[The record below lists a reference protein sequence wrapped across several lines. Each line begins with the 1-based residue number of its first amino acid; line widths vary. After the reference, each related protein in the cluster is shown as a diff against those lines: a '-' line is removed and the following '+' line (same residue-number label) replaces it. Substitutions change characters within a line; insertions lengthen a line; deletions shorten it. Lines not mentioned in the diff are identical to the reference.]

1 MPMTIV
7 WLNGALCDSAEAR
20 IDPSDRGFTLGDGLF
35 ETMAVRG
42 GVISRLE
49 SHLRRLRRG
58 CEVLGLP
65 PAPDTLSD
73 VISAV
78 LAANELQDAA
88 IRITY
93 TRGLGARGLAAPH
106 PCLPTLLV
114 TASPLPAP
122 RPPARCIVATVTRRN
137 EHSPLSR
144 IKSTNYL
151 DAILAREEARRR
163 NADEALLLNTA
174 GKLAEAT
181 AANLFI
187 VKGGQVMTPPPGD
200 GALEGIMRS
209 EIIAQTGAAECSLA
223 AGDLLNADEA
233 FLSNSLGL
241 QPVVSVDETP
251 IGEGGG
257 GPVYRAL
264 MPLLS

>member
-1 MPMTIV
+1 MTIV

-35 ETMAVRG
+35 ETTAVRG
-42 GVISRLE
+42 GKISRLE
-49 SHLRRLRRG
+49 SHLRRLLRG

-65 PAPDTLSD
+65 SAPDTLSD
-73 VISAV
+73 VIGAV
-78 LAANELQDAA
+78 LAANELRDAA
-88 IRITY
+88 VRITY
-93 TRGLGARGLAAPH
+93 TRGPGARGLAAPH
-106 PCLPTLLV
+106 RCLPTLLV
-114 TASPLPAP
+114 TAGPLPAP

-187 VKGGQVMTPPPGD
+187 VRGGQVMTPPFSD

-209 EIIAQTGAAECSLA
+209 EIFAQTGAAECSLSVA
-223 AGDLLNADEA
+223 DLLSADEV

-241 QPVVSVDETP
+241 QAVVSVDEIL
-251 IGEGGG
+251 IGDGA
-257 GPVYRAL
+257 GPVCWAL